1 MLSQFFIN
9 PWLAAGGVALVSIP
23 IIIHLM
29 NRLRYRTVRF
39 AAMEFLLQSQEQ
51 NRRRLLFE
59 QLLLLLLRILIVLA
73 IVALFARLLL
83 DPSQLSLLEKNETHH
98 LVVLDDSGSMRDR
111 WGETTAYGEALQTL
125 KRLVSD
131 LASHSGNHSVTLMQ
145 TSNPDRTAASFTS
158 RRADT
163 SLVGELEDQ
172 LETMQRNCGYGST
185 DWQQVFP
192 ALERQLAANKGSF
205 QMVHVLSDFR
215 QPEWGASPTLKND
228 LESLTDE
235 RTRVHLVPTVPSLHG
250 NLAVVDFEGSLHT
263 AAVGVP
269 VDLTAEVSNGG
280 DTVVENVPVRV
291 LIDGEPLPQSI
302 SIPSI
307 EAGETVTES
316 FEVTLTSAGEHA
328 IAVQLPADALEADNS
343 RYVTINV
350 PERQRVLIADGS
362 EQTREAEYVADALA
376 ADSSITGFEVVI
388 VRPDAIRDLRLSDF
402 TAVYLMNIDRLSP
415 DVLRSVSNYVEAG
428 GGLAWFMG
436 DRIDASFYN
445 SLSSE
450 EDADKETETEDEQAA
465 LMASSIFPLDIAAS
479 PLELPRADPTNPGAD
494 LQLADRPLFEILN
507 AEEGLLAYYLNIYRY
522 VPLADGNVP
531 DSVRV
536 LGRLRNQ
543 APLFFETRFGRGRVF
558 VSLTSAG
565 PMSPVLEQRWH
576 NWPFDINA
584 PGFTVFHL
592 ELVKYIASRQ
602 TAPSTRIVGEELR
615 VEIDPAISYP
625 DVTFYPP
632 EESGR
637 SPVSMTAGAEQD
649 DDQEVSPEASEDGV
663 VQLVA
668 EFDQTQMPGIYRI
681 STEDLSRVATTELVA
696 FNVPPE
702 ESNLELSTP
711 EDLRRE
717 LAGVPGIVVQDVGG
731 LEGLTQDDPGRELR
745 MFLLALLVA
754 LLIGEQWL
762 AYRLGFHA
770 RNPSAKPT
778 GLRSILRSRY
788 GRGRDLGPRTVSSSS
803 TTGGRS

>member
-98 LVVLDDSGSMRDR
+98 LIVLDDSGSMRDR

-131 LASHSGNHSVTLMQ
+131 LASHGGNHSVTLMQ

-172 LETMQRNCGYGST
+172 LETMQRNCGYGSAE
-185 DWQQVFP
+185 WREVFP
-192 ALERQLAANKGSF
+192 AVERQLTANKGAF
-205 QMVHVLSDFR
+205 QIVHVLSDFR
-215 QPEWGASPTLKND
+215 QQEWGASPTLKTD
-228 LESLTDE
+228 LETLTDE
-235 RTRVHLVPTVPSLHG
+235 RIRVHLVPTVPSLHG
-250 NLAVVDFEGSLHT
+250 NLSVVNFEGSLHT

-269 VDLTAEVSNGG
+269 VELTAEVSNGG

-291 LIDGEPLPQSI
+291 LVNGEPLPQSI

-307 EAGETVTES
+307 EAGDSVNES

-328 IAVQLPADALEADNS
+328 ISVQLPADALEADNT

-388 VRPDAIRDLRLSDF
+388 VRPDALRDLNLNEF
-402 TAVYLMNIDRLSP
+402 TALYLLNVDRLSP
-415 DVLRSVSNYVEAG
+415 DILRSVTAYVEAG

-436 DRIDASFYN
+436 DRVDASFYN
-445 SLSSE
+445 GLSDES
-450 EDADKETETEDEQAA
+450 DEDEESEASDDQAA

-479 PLELPRADPTNPGAD
+479 PIELPRADPTNPGAD

-522 VPLADGNVP
+522 VPLADGTVP
-531 DSVRV
+531 QSVRV

-602 TAPSTRIVGEELR
+602 GASSTRLVGEDLL
-615 VEIDPAISYP
+615 VEIDPAVAYP

-632 EESGR
+632 EETGR
-637 SPVSMTAGAEQD
+637 SPVTMTATAEVENNGEAQ
-649 DDQEVSPEASEDGV
+649 QVSPENGT
-663 VQLVA
+663 VQLLA
-668 EFDQTQMPGIYRI
+668 QFDQTQTPGIYRI
-681 STEDLSRVATTELVA
+681 SKEDLSRVATTELVA
-696 FNVPPE
+696 FNVPAE
-702 ESNLELSTP
+702 ESELALSTP
-711 EDLRRE
+711 EAMRRE
-717 LAGVPGIVVQDVGG
+717 LAGVDGIVVQDVGG

-762 AYRLGFHA
+762 AYRLGYHA
-770 RNPSAKPT
+770 RNPSAKPA

-788 GRGRDLGPRTVSSSS
+788 GRGRDLGPRTQTGRS